1 VVLVRVP
8 VPERYA
14 IHKLIVSQ
22 LRSRGSKP
30 AKDLSQAAVLVDAVV
45 ERFPGAIEEAL
56 AVVPKSAGKYLRRAK
71 EAVSQYLPAS
81 AEAAWQALRVSG

>member
-1 VVLVRVP
+1 
-8 VPERYA
+8 
-14 IHKLIVSQ
+14 
-22 LRSRGSKP
+22 
-30 AKDLSQAAVLVDAVV
+30 VLVDAVV